1 MPYLFPF
8 AVTVIVIHGGDLMPR
23 KGENIYK
30 RKDGRWEGRYVKGRD
45 SKKAIYGYV
54 YSKSYSG
61 VKKQLI
67 LKRAE
72 YALEENKPSAS
83 TMKDALFSDLSEMW
97 LRSIQASV
105 KESTWIKYRN
115 ILKCSVVPRL
125 GNTNLSEIDYSAV
138 SALCN
143 NFMESGGKDQ
153 CGLAAK
159 TVADALS
166 LIKAVIKYASRMKYI
181 TDRTVLDV
189 SVKVKNAPLR
199 VLTVQE
205 QQILISKLMEKLDF
219 TGLGVY
225 ICLFTGIRVG
235 ELCALTWD
243 DISLENNMIHIHR
256 TMQRIQTPDCEKK
269 TAILIAEP
277 KSQCSIRDIPIA
289 GTLREKLMQQTVKEG
304 YVLTGN
310 KNKYVEPRTMQNRFK
325 AIAERCGIRD
335 VHFHTLRH
343 TFATRCIEVG
353 FDVKSLSEILGH
365 ANVSITLNRYV
376 HPSMELKQK
385 NMDKLSELF
394 AVK

>member
-1 MPYLFPF
+1 
-8 AVTVIVIHGGDLMPR
+8 MPR

-30 RKDGRWEGRYVKGRD
+30 RKDGRWEGRYVKGRNG
-45 SKKAIYGYV
+45 KKAIYGYV
-54 YSKSYSG
+54 YSKSYSE

-83 TMKDALFSDLSEMW
+83 AMRDALFSELSEMW

-115 ILKCSVVPRL
+115 ILKCSIVPRL
-125 GNTNLSEIDYSAV
+125 GNTNLSEIDYSVV

-143 NFMESGGKDQ
+143 DLMESGGKDQ
-153 CGLAAK
+153 IGLAAK

-166 LIKAVIKYASRMKYI
+166 LTKAVIKYASRMKYM
-181 TDRTVLDV
+181 TDRTALDV

-199 VLTVQE
+199 VLSVQE
-205 QQILISKLMEKLDF
+205 QQILLSELAGELDY
-219 TGLGVY
+219 TGLGIY

-256 TMQRIQTPDCEKK
+256 TMQRIQTPDGKTK

-289 GTLREKLMQQTVKEG
+289 GTLREKLMQQEAKDG

-325 AIAERCGIRD
+325 AIVERCGIRD
-335 VHFHTLRH
+335 AHFHTLRH

-394 AVK
+394 TVK

>member
-1 MPYLFPF
+1 
-8 AVTVIVIHGGDLMPR
+8 MPR

-30 RKDGRWEGRYVKGRD
+30 RKDGRWEGRYVKDRD
-45 SKKAIYGYV
+45 GKKAIYGYV
-54 YSKSYSG
+54 YSKSYSE

-83 TMKDALFSDLSEMW
+83 AMKDALFSEVSEMW

-115 ILKCSVVPRL
+115 ILKCNVATRL
-125 GNTNLSEIDYSAV
+125 GNTKLSEIDYSLV

-143 NFMESGGKDQ
+143 DLMASGGKNQ
-153 CGLAAK
+153 SGLATK

-166 LIKAVIKYASRMKYI
+166 LTKAVIKYASRMKYM
-181 TDRTVLDV
+181 TDRTALDV

-199 VLTVQE
+199 VLSVQE
-205 QQILISKLMEKLDF
+205 QQILISELTEELDF
-219 TGLGVY
+219 TRLGIY

-256 TMQRIQTPDCEKK
+256 TMQRIQTPGSEKK

-289 GTLREKLMQQTVKEG
+289 GTLREKLMQQEVKDG

-325 AIAERCGIRD
+325 AIVERCGIRD
-335 VHFHTLRH
+335 AHFHTLRH

>member
-1 MPYLFPF
+1 
-8 AVTVIVIHGGDLMPR
+8 MPR

-45 SKKAIYGYV
+45 GKKAIYGYV
-54 YSKSYSG
+54 YSKSYSE

-72 YALEENKPSAS
+72 YAREENKPSTS
-83 TMKDALFSDLSEMW
+83 TIKDALFSELSEIW

-105 KESTWIKYRN
+105 KDSTWIKYKN
-115 ILKCSVVPRL
+115 ILNRSLVPRI
-125 GNTNLSEIDYSAV
+125 GNTNLSEIDYSVA

-143 NFMESGGKDQ
+143 DLMESGGKGQ
-153 CGLAAK
+153 SGLAAK

-166 LIKAVIKYASRMKYI
+166 LTKAVIKYASRMKYM
-181 TDRTVLDV
+181 TDRTALDV

-199 VLTVQE
+199 VLSVQE
-205 QQILISKLMEKLDF
+205 QQILIAKLTEDLDL
-219 TGLGVY
+219 TGLGIY

-243 DISLENNMIHIHR
+243 DISFENNMIHIHR
-256 TMQRIQTPDCEKK
+256 TMQRIQTPDGETK

-289 GTLREKLMQQTVKEG
+289 GTLREKLDQQNIKEG
-304 YVLTGN
+304 YVLTGK

-325 AIAERCGIRD
+325 VIMEQCGIRD
-335 VHFHTLRH
+335 AHFHMLRH
-343 TFATRCIEVG
+343 TFATRCVEVG
-353 FDVKSLSEILGH
+353 FDIKSLSEILGH

-385 NMDKLSELF
+385 NMEKLSEIF

>member
-1 MPYLFPF
+1 
-8 AVTVIVIHGGDLMPR
+8 MPR

-30 RKDGRWEGRYVKGRD
+30 RKDGRWEGRYVKGRNG
-45 SKKAIYGYV
+45 KKAIYGYV
-54 YSKSYSG
+54 YSKSYSE

-72 YALEENKPSAS
+72 YAREENKPSAS
-83 TMKDALFSDLSEMW
+83 TMKDALFSELSEMW
-97 LRSIQASV
+97 LHSIQASV

-115 ILKCSVVPRL
+115 ILKCSIVPRV
-125 GNTNLSEIDYSAV
+125 GNTNLSEIDYSAF

-143 NFMESGGKDQ
+143 DLMESGGKDKN
-153 CGLAAK
+153 GLAAK
-159 TVADALS
+159 TVAYALS
-166 LIKAVIKYASRMKYI
+166 LTKAVIKYASRMKYM
-181 TDRTVLDV
+181 TDRTALDV

-199 VLTVQE
+199 VLSVQE
-205 QQILISKLMEKLDF
+205 QQILISEFTEELDF
-219 TGLGVY
+219 TGLGIY

-256 TMQRIQTPDCEKK
+256 TMQRIQTPDGKKK

-289 GTLREKLMQQTVKEG
+289 GTLREKLMQQSVKEG
-304 YVLTGN
+304 YVLTRN
-310 KNKYVEPRTMQNRFK
+310 KNRYVEPRTMQNRFK
-325 AIAERCGIRD
+325 SIVERCGIRD
-335 VHFHTLRH
+335 AHFHTLRH